1 MDETLPPLAAR
12 YGGQLVVASVDVST
26 PQGQALYTATIRELE
41 IPSNRIGVPTM
52 VVGDEVMVGSREIP
66 AYLPGLIEDGL
77 AGGGVAWPAVA
88 ELRSALE
95 ASGLAAEATAV
106 GALGE
111 EDGAAAEGGAG
122 TGDGATADGNAGAG
136 AVAGEAGRGGA
147 EEARAGG
154 AAAGGGG
161 GAEADPAARP
171 GGSEGGGA
179 VGEAAA
185 SGGEG
190 GAAGAGEAAE
200 GGAGETAPW
209 PDGADTAA
217 DAPIL
222 VPLTPAAQVRASPL
236 DRFLLDPV
244 GNSMAVGALLVLLSV
259 LAWAALRVRGAGLP
273 ITVPD
278 SAVVPGLLA
287 LGLVVAAYLSFV
299 EVTGTDAVCGP
310 VGDCNTVQQSPWAR
324 LFGVLP
330 VGVLGM
336 AGYLAMGAAW
346 YAARKAR
353 LARSRAG
360 SARLF
365 WLMAFAG
372 TAFSA
377 WLTFLEPF
385 VIGAT
390 CAWCVTS
397 ALVMAALLVA
407 ATGPARPEPRRRE
420 RRA

>member
-147 EEARAGG
+147 EEARAG
-154 AAAGGGG
+154 
-161 GAEADPAARP
+161 
-171 GGSEGGGA
+171 
-179 VGEAAA
+179 EAAA
-185 SGGEG
+185 
-190 GAAGAGEAAE
+190 

-244 GNSMAVGALLVLLSV
+244 GNSVAVGVLLVLLSV
-259 LAWAALRVRGAGLP
+259 LAWGALRVQGTGLP

-278 SAVVPGLLA
+278 SALVPGLLA